1 MHKKENQ
8 PGVDGQEEWHGEPQ
22 DADQTGPRDPRKR
35 QGRDH
40 DQQEHPE
47 REHPGRHKKVNKCQ
61 CRGKVNIMQIDN
73 HNIKSIMV
81 SKEVAGRCFR
91 KC

>member
-8 PGVDGQEEWHGEPQ
+8 PGVDGQEEWHGEQ
-22 DADQTGPRDPRKR
+22 DADQTGPRDPWER

-47 REHPGRHKKVNKCQ
+47 RGHPGRHKMVNKCQ
-61 CRGKVNIMQIDN
+61 GRGKVNITQIDN
-73 HNIKSIMV
+73 HNIKSIME
-81 SKEVAGRCFR
+81 SQEVAGRCFR

>member
-22 DADQTGPRDPRKR
+22 DADQTGPRDPWER

-47 REHPGRHKKVNKCQ
+47 RGHLGRHKN
-61 CRGKVNIMQIDN
+61 
-73 HNIKSIMV
+73 
-81 SKEVAGRCFR
+81 A
-91 KC
+91 